1 MIKPQFIAAAGAVIV
16 VVAVGLNYAML
27 REEGIPVS
35 EPAGKSATDNSTA
48 TDSSH
53 DKLRPPSFDVVRI
66 NPKGDTVIAG
76 RAAPESTVR
85 ILDGDTLI
93 GKVVANGRGEW
104 VFLPEKPLPPG
115 SRKFRLEM
123 ILKDGTRVA
132 SKDSVILVVPEKN
145 KDIAG
150 QPVDGNQQ
158 ALVLKIPRDGP
169 ASVLQN
175 PSPGAT
181 GMKLSVDAVDYDDQG
196 KLSISGRATEN
207 SRIQLYLDNK
217 FIGLAETGK
226 ADIWNLTPD
235 TMVKPGRYKLRADQ
249 VNDAGKV
256 LARVEF
262 PFERAEP
269 IKHMK
274 PGTFVIVQ
282 PGNSLWRLARRT
294 YGSGIR
300 YTLIFKA
307 NADQIKDAD
316 LIYPGQIFTLPAVN

>member
-1 MIKPQFIAAAGAVIV
+1 MIKPQFIAAAGV
-16 VVAVGLNYAML
+16 VVVIAAVGLNYAML
-27 REEGIPVS
+27 REESVPIPEPVS
-35 EPAGKSATDNSTA
+35 KSATP
-48 TDSSH
+48 DSAPDS
-53 DKLRPPSFDVVRI
+53 LREQPRPPSFDVVRI
-66 NPKGDTVIAG
+66 NSKGDTVIAG
-76 RAAPESTVR
+76 RAAPGSTVR
-85 ILDGDTLI
+85 ILDGEALI
-93 GKVVANGRGEW
+93 GKVIANRRGEW

-123 ILKDGTRVA
+123 ILKSGTMVA

-150 QPVDGNQQ
+150 QPVDGGSQ
-158 ALVLKIPRDGP
+158 ALALKIPRNGP

-175 PSPGAT
+175 PSPDAS
-181 GMKLSVDAVDYDDQG
+181 GMSLSVDAVDYTDKG
-196 KLSISGRATEN
+196 KLSISGRATAN

-226 ADIWNLTPD
+226 TDTWALTPN
-235 TMVKPGRYKLRADQ
+235 TTVRPGRYKLRADQ
-249 VNDAGKV
+249 VNKAGKV

-262 PFERAEP
+262 PFERANP
-269 IKHMK
+269 INSMK
-274 PGTFVIVQ
+274 PGTFVVIQ

-307 NADQIKDAD
+307 NADRIKNAD
-316 LIYPGQIFTLPAVN
+316 LIYPGQIFTLPKVN